1 MRTQRPSPK
10 QELTFVMIKP
20 DGVRKGLIG
29 EIVKRFEQRDMKIV
43 ALDMF
48 EPSRKEMDSHY
59 PKDRTWIERLGIKT
73 KETYERYGYDLK
85 HDFGT
90 ENLYQIGKTVRGWLV
105 DFMIS
110 GPLVKMVVQGI
121 HSVDMVRKI
130 IGPTL
135 PYIAPV
141 GTIRGDYSA
150 DSPVLANSEHRAIY
164 NLAHASETPEEARHE
179 IKLWFKG
186 QKLHIYKRFGVDE

>member
-90 ENLYQIGKTVRGWLV
+90 ENLYQIGKTVRGRRRRFFLFS
-105 DFMIS
+105 DR
-110 GPLVKMVVQGI
+110 P
-121 HSVDMVRKI
+121 
-130 IGPTL
+130 P
-135 PYIAPV
+135 
-141 GTIRGDYSA
+141 
-150 DSPVLANSEHRAIY
+150 
-164 NLAHASETPEEARHE
+164 AH
-179 IKLWFKG
+179 G
-186 QKLHIYKRFGVDE
+186 

>member
-1 MRTQRPSPK
+1 M
-10 QELTFVMIKP
+10 MIKP
-20 DGVRKGLIG
+20 DGVQKGLIG
-29 EIVKRFEQRDMKIV
+29 EVIKRFEQRDMKVV
-43 ALDMF
+43 ALEMF
-48 EPSRKEMDSHY
+48 QPSRKEMDNHY

-90 ENLYQIGKTVRGWLV
+90 ENLFQIGKTVRGWLV

-141 GTIRGDYSA
+141 GTIRGDFSA

-164 NLAHASETPEEARHE
+164 NLAHASETPEEAQHE

-186 QKLHIYKRFGVDE
+186 QKIHSYKRFGVDA